1 MDKYEDILDDEKI
14 YIDLQDGDEVVK
26 LLLLD
31 SFGIDEDEYVA
42 LLDEQENQMYIF
54 QLDIEGEEAVFT
66 PIEDEDEL
74 DEIISIYAELLEE
87 EDEE

>member
-1 MDKYEDILDDEKI
+1 MDKYDDILDDEKI

-42 LLDEQENQMYIF
+42 LLDEQEDQMYIF

>member
-42 LLDEQENQMYIF
+42 LLDEQEDQMYIF

>member
-1 MDKYEDILDDEKI
+1 MDKYDDILDDEKI

-42 LLDEQENQMYIF
+42 LLDEQEDQMYIF

-74 DEIISIYAELLEE
+74 DENYFYIC
-87 EDEE
+87 